1 MVDALEA
8 LSADRPR
15 VLVLEDLH
23 WSDRATL
30 DLINWLARRRELTQ
44 LLLHRTYRPVDV
56 IVRAH
61 PLHAVTSELGMHGL
75 AEEMPLELLRD
86 TEVPGI

>member
-44 LLLHRTYRPVDV
+44 LVLLGTYRPV
-56 IVRAH
+56 RAH
-61 PLHAVTSELGMHGL
+61 PGHAVTSELGMHGL

>member
-1 MVDALEA
+1 
-8 LSADRPR
+8 
-15 VLVLEDLH
+15 LVLEDLH

-44 LLLHRTYRPVDV
+44 LFLLGTYRPVDV

-86 TEVPGI
+86 TDMPGI